1 MVDLTQGINTV
12 MLCFLAVGGADY
24 LLDGR
29 FGLGKEFEEGILTC
43 GRLLLVMAGFMIL
56 APLIARGLG
65 PVVSPLFHALGVDPS
80 ILAGMLLANDSG
92 GLPLALELADTREA
106 GLFSG
111 LVVGS
116 MLGTTVMLG
125 IPTVMMFA
133 TQAERPAVIY
143 GLLCGLMTI
152 PLGCL
157 AGGLAAGFSAELVL
171 RNTAPVLALSVV
183 LLVLLLLLKEH
194 LSRSLQTGTSPAK
207 ERIVPA
213 FSAFGKLM
221 TAISIF
227 GLVCGAAESLLG
239 ITVFPGMG
247 TLEEVF
253 PVVGSI
259 AVYLGGAFTLVA
271 VIRRAFTGVLG
282 RASQLLR
289 VNDSSVSAL
298 ILSLANSLA
307 AILMIH
313 GMDDRGRLLNIAFL
327 TSAGCALGDHL
338 AYTNQI
344 APELCV
350 PVMVG
355 KLVGGIAAL
364 AAALV
369 LAERLPLSAVE
380 SPRW

>member
-1 MVDLTQGINTV
+1 MQKRRRILVDLTQGINTV

-43 GRLLLVMAGFMIL
+43 GRLLLVMAGFMVL
-56 APLIARGLG
+56 VPLIARGLG

-143 GLLCGLMTI
+143 GLLCGLVTI

-157 AGGLAAGFSAELVL
+157 AGGFAAGFSAELVL
-171 RNTAPVLALSVV
+171 RNTVPVLVLSLV
-183 LLVLLLLLKEH
+183 LLMLLLLL
-194 LSRSLQTGTSPAK
+194 K

-227 GLVCGAAESLLG
+227 GLVCGAADSLLG

-271 VIRRAFTGVLG
+271 VVRRVFAGLLG
-282 RASQLLR
+282 RAGRLLH
-289 VNDSSVSAL
+289 VNGRSVSAL

-338 AYTNQI
+338 VYTNQI

>member
-1 MVDLTQGINTV
+1 MDLTQGINAV

-24 LLDGR
+24 LLGGR
-29 FGLGKEFEEGILTC
+29 FGLGKEFEEGIVTC
-43 GRLLLVMAGFMIL
+43 GRLLLVMAGFMVL

-65 PVVSPLFHALGVDPS
+65 PVVSPLFHAMGVDPS
-80 ILAGMLLANDSG
+80 ILAGIMLANDSG
-92 GLPLALELADTREA
+92 GLPLALELADTQEA
-106 GLFSG
+106 GLFSV
-111 LVVGS
+111 LIVGS

-125 IPTVMMFA
+125 IPTIMMFA
-133 TQAERPAVIY
+133 TQAERPSVIY
-143 GLLCGLMTI
+143 GLLCGLVTI

-157 AGGLAAGFSAELVL
+157 AGGLAAGFRTELVV
-171 RNTAPVLALSVV
+171 RNSAPVLVLSVV
-183 LLVLLLLLKEH
+183 LLVLLLLLKE
-194 LSRSLQTGTSPAK
+194 
-207 ERIVPA
+207 RIVPV
-213 FSAFGKLM
+213 FSAFGKMM
-221 TAISIF
+221 TAVSIF

-259 AVYLGGAFTLVA
+259 AVFLGGAFTLVA
-271 VIRRAFTGVLG
+271 VVRRVFAAALG
-282 RASQLLR
+282 RAGRLLR
-289 VNDSSVSAL
+289 INDSSVSAL

-313 GMDDRGRLLNIAFL
+313 EMDDRGRLLNIAFL

-344 APELCV
+344 APELCA

-355 KLVGGIAAL
+355 KLVGGISAL
-364 AAALV
+364 AAALL
-369 LAERLPLSAVE
+369 LAKRLPLSAGTGQQAE
-380 SPRW
+380 RGSAADELMI

>member
-24 LLDGR
+24 LLGGR

-43 GRLLLVMAGFMIL
+43 GRLLLVMAGFMVL

-143 GLLCGLMTI
+143 GLLCGLVTI

-157 AGGLAAGFSAELVL
+157 AGGFAAGFSAELVL
-171 RNTAPVLALSVV
+171 RNTVPVLVLSLV
-183 LLVLLLLLKEH
+183 LLMLLLLL
-194 LSRSLQTGTSPAK
+194 K

-227 GLVCGAAESLLG
+227 GLVCGTADSLLG

-271 VIRRAFTGVLG
+271 VVRRVFAGLLG
-282 RASQLLR
+282 RAGRLLH
-289 VNDSSVSAL
+289 VNGRSVSAL

>member
-65 PVVSPLFHALGVDPS
+65 PVVSPLFHAMGVDPS

-92 GLPLALELADTREA
+92 GLPLALELADSREA

-111 LVVGS
+111 LIVGS

-125 IPTVMMFA
+125 IPTIMMFA
-133 TQAERPAVIY
+133 TRAERPAVIY

-183 LLVLLLLLKEH
+183 LLVLLLLLKE
-194 LSRSLQTGTSPAK
+194 
-207 ERIVPA
+207 RIVPA
-213 FSAFGKLM
+213 FFAFGKLM

-271 VIRRAFTGVLG
+271 VVRQVFAGLLG
-282 RASQLLR
+282 RAGRLLR
-289 VNDSSVSAL
+289 VNGRSVSAL

>member
-1 MVDLTQGINTV
+1 M
-12 MLCFLAVGGADY
+12 
-24 LLDGR
+24 
-29 FGLGKEFEEGILTC
+29 
-43 GRLLLVMAGFMIL
+43 
-56 APLIARGLG
+56 
-65 PVVSPLFHALGVDPS
+65 VSPLFHAMGVDPS

-92 GLPLALELADTREA
+92 GLPLAMELADTREA

-111 LVVGS
+111 LIVGS

-125 IPTVMMFA
+125 IPTIMMFA
-133 TQAERPAVIY
+133 TQKERPSVIY
-143 GLLCGLMTI
+143 GLLCGLVTI

-157 AGGLAAGFSAELVL
+157 AGGLAAGFRTELVV
-171 RNTAPVLALSVV
+171 RNSAPVLVLSVV
-183 LLVLLLLLKEH
+183 LLVLLLLLKE
-194 LSRSLQTGTSPAK
+194 
-207 ERIVPA
+207 RIVPV

-221 TAISIF
+221 TAVSIF

-259 AVYLGGAFTLVA
+259 AVFLGGAFTLVA
-271 VIRRAFTGVLG
+271 VVRRVFAAALG
-282 RASQLLR
+282 RAGRLLY

-313 GMDDRGRLLNIAFL
+313 EMDDRGRLLNIAFL

-344 APELCV
+344 APELCA

-355 KLVGGIAAL
+355 KLVGGLSALVAAL
-364 AAALV
+364 LLAKRLKLSAGAGPQ
-369 LAERLPLSAVE
+369 AERGSTAEELVI
-380 SPRW
+380 